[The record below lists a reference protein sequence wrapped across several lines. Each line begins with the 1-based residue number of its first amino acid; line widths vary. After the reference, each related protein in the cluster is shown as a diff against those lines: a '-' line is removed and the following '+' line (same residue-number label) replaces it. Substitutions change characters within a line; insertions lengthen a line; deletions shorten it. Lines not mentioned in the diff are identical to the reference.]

1 MPGGGRLNILVLFAV
16 GMDEREGR
24 INMASDLQAAGLLQ
38 LAFHADEISRPV
50 HEWIRALRL
59 WRNSHQ
65 HIIGAAQ

>member
-24 INMASDLQAAGLLQ
+24 INMAADLQAAGLLQ

-50 HEWIRALRL
+50 HECYEHRAFGKILINIL
-59 WRNSHQ
+59 
-65 HIIGAAQ
+65 

>member
-24 INMASDLQAAGLLQ
+24 INMAADLQAAGLLQ

-50 HEWIRALRL
+50 QE
-59 WRNSHQ
+59 
-65 HIIGAAQ
+65 